1 MPAALTG
8 LSFIG
13 FARGR
18 PGGATLAASDP
29 AAGVAIGP
37 TFHTAHPDEVDA
49 AARLAAAAAP
59 ALAALPGRA
68 KAAFLRDL
76 AARIESALPALSSR
90 AQLETALP
98 EARCQGE
105 IARTVGQLRLFA
117 DLVEKGEWV
126 DARIETANPDRKPA
140 PKPDHRSMCRA
151 LGPVAVFCA
160 SNFPFAYSVAGG
172 DTASALAAGCPVV
185 VVAHPAHP
193 GTAEIMGGLI
203 VDAARAAG
211 LPEGAFSMLVGDG
224 RVVGRRLVLHPA
236 IRAVGFTG
244 SRSGGRALMDLAAGR
259 DAPIPVYAEM
269 SSVNPVVLLEGA
281 VAARGEAIA
290 AGLVGSCTLGVG
302 QFCTQ
307 PGLIL
312 LVRSA
317 AAEALVDRLAA
328 GFAAAPEGVMLHA
341 GIAKS
346 YAAGLAARA
355 ARKGVRLLARGAAGG
370 LPNRAQPAL
379 LAVGAADFLADSS
392 LQEEIFGPCSLVV
405 WCDDA
410 AQMRAVVDCLEGSLT
425 ATLHATDAELADGSD
440 LVERLAALAGRVVL
454 NGFPTGVEV
463 SPAIVHG
470 GPYPALSDGR
480 TTSVGTGAIHRFT
493 RLVCYQSFVDAALPP
508 ELQDSNPLGLSRL
521 VNGSRTV
528 AAVTRG

>member
-1 MPAALTG
+1 MPEALAG

-13 FARGR
+13 HARGR
-18 PGGATLAASDP
+18 PGGTTFTASDP
-29 AAGVAIGP
+29 AAAAAIGP
-37 TFHTAHPDEVDA
+37 TFHTAHPDEVEA
-49 AARLAAAAAP
+49 AARLAAGAAP
-59 ALAALPGRA
+59 ALAALPGGA

-76 AARIESALPALSSR
+76 AARIESALPALVSR
-90 AQLETALP
+90 ARLETALP

-105 IARTVGQLRLFA
+105 IARTAGQLRLFA
-117 DLVEKGEWV
+117 DLVERGDWV
-126 DARIETANPDRKPA
+126 DARIETADPGRKPA
-140 PKPDHRSMCRA
+140 PKPDHRSMSRA

-193 GTAEIMGGLI
+193 GTAEIMGGLV

-224 RVVGRRLVLHPA
+224 RVVGRQLALSPA

-244 SRSGGRALMDLAAGR
+244 SRAGGRALMDLAASR
-259 DAPIPVYAEM
+259 ESPIPVYAEM
-269 SSVNPVVLLEGA
+269 SSVNPVILLEGA
-281 VAARGEAIA
+281 LAARGEAIA

-317 AAEALVDRLAA
+317 SAQAFVDRLAS
-328 GFAAAPEGVMLHA
+328 GFDATPEGVMLHA
-341 GIAKS
+341 GIAKA
-346 YAAGLAARA
+346 YADGLAARSS
-355 ARKGVRLLARGAAGG
+355 RKGVRVLARVAVGG

-379 LAVGAADFLADSS
+379 LAVGAADFLADPS
-392 LQEEIFGPCSLVV
+392 LQAEIFGPCSLVV
-405 WCDDA
+405 WCDDP
-410 AQMRAVVDCLEGSLT
+410 AQLRAVVAGLEGSLT
-425 ATLHATDAELADGSD
+425 ATLHATDAELAAAAD
-440 LVERLAALAGRVVL
+440 LVDRLAALAGRVVL

-493 RLVCYQSFVDAALPP
+493 RVVCYQSFVDAALPP
-508 ELQDSNPLGLSRL
+508 ELQDANPLGIARL
-521 VNGSRTV
+521 VNGTRTV
-528 AAVTRG
+528 APVSRG